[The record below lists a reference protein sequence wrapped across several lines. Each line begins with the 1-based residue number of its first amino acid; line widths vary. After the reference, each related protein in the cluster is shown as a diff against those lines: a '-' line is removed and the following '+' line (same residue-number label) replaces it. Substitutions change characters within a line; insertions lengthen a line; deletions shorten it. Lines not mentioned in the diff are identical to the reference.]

1 MTNIA
6 KKYIYFFM
14 LTLLFCSSQMKSQSA
29 PELQYFP
36 KVKLHIDLGQTAK
49 AEALLKGSKPQDQNN
64 YILHYYWGRV
74 ASLQFKNDQ
83 AISHFKKAIQLNPN
97 DSKSFAAMALVKG
110 RLGNFKEAIAN
121 LNQAIKI
128 NPAYAK
134 AYSNRGVTRGAMK
147 NNAAAIQD
155 FSMAI
160 RLNPRLVDAYRNRGI
175 TKEMMGDLAGAC
187 ADWKIASA
195 LGQEGPKQ
203 WFASQCK

>member
-1 MTNIA
+1 M
-6 KKYIYFFM
+6 KIY
-14 LTLLFCSSQMKSQSA
+14 
-29 PELQYFP
+29 
-36 KVKLHIDLGQTAK
+36 
-49 AEALLKGSKPQDQNN
+49 LK
-64 YILHYYWGRV
+64 HYCCGTD
-74 ASLQFKNDQ
+74 ASLQFKPKPSID
-83 AISHFKKAIQLNPN
+83 
-97 DSKSFAAMALVKG
+97 
-110 RLGNFKEAIAN
+110 

-203 WFASQCK
+203 WFAAQCK